1 MQKDCPLRK
10 IINRLHQPLNDSG
23 QRSSDSPLQIIFHV
37 PFKDQKSADQ
47 VRRRFSDLGRK
58 IDYELQP
65 VFTSKKII
73 DDLRLMELKP
83 PLINSQNVVYEFQC
97 NLCGAKCSIHMS
109 SPSLTGNE
117 GHMPFI
123 YFEIPAKIL
132 LKDLDSLVLNFAFY
146 IKIY

>member
-1 MQKDCPLRK
+1 MQKACPLCK
-10 IINRLHQPLNDSG
+10 IINHLHQPRNDSG
-23 QRSSDSPLQIIFHV
+23 HRPSDSPLRIIFHV

-47 VRRRFSDLGRK
+47 VRRWFSDLGRK

-97 NLCGAKCSIHMS
+97 DLCGA
-109 SPSLTGNE
+109 N
-117 GHMPFI
+117 
-123 YFEIPAKIL
+123 Y
-132 LKDLDSLVLNFAFY
+132 LVYTCLHLH
-146 IKIY
+146 